1 MVRRFDPAVRV
12 RAVGPSKV
20 PIRVHVATSTA
31 TAGVDPDDHTEVGD
45 R

>member
-1 MVRRFDPAVRV
+1 MVRRVDPAVRV
-12 RAVGPSKV
+12 RAVGPSGV
-20 PIRVHVATSTA
+20 PIHVHVATATA